1 MIFFFA
7 TVTVI
12 VPAMGLMGI
21 MAFAAHDAR
30 ERCHAQ
36 IPRQKAPANEWPE

>member
-12 VPAMGLMGI
+12 MPAMVLMGVV
-21 MAFAAHDAR
+21 AFAAHDAR

-36 IPRQKAPANEWPE
+36 PSRDKRPSRERS